1 MTTATKWNLT
11 GTYFE
16 SCDCEIACPCIFL
29 RPPNTE
35 NGDCNVLITW
45 NIENGSFGD
54 TDVSGLKVAMAA
66 HAPGLM
72 IDGNWKVALYLDEN
86 ASESQQAALGQIFGG
101 QAGGVFEIFAGF
113 ISEILGVGTASI
125 EYSADGKNRSVKV
138 GNIAEAAIEGIE
150 GLDGAD
156 VTISGNPLGVSLG
169 VPAVVATSTVNKFND
184 HGMTWD
190 FSGKNG
196 YYSDFS
202 YEV

>member
-1 MTTATKWNLT
+1 M
-11 GTYFE
+11 
-16 SCDCEIACPCIFL
+16 
-29 RPPNTE
+29 
-35 NGDCNVLITW
+35 ITW

-86 ASESQQAALGQIFGG
+86 ASETQQAALGQIFGG

-169 VPAVVATSTVNKFND
+169 VPAIVATSTVNRFND
-184 HGMTWD
+184 HGMSWD